1 MKLLFDQNI
10 SRLLLRDIA
19 VAFPDSQHVSDFD
32 LTKKDD
38 EIIWRFAADR
48 GFVIITKVSDFFH
61 MALLRG
67 HPPKVIHLRVGN
79 CTTRHIRNLL
89 LDNVPLIDGFIS
101 DPMESLLILE

>member
-1 MKLLFDQNI
+1 VKLLFDQNI
-10 SRLLLRDIA
+10 SRLLLRDIS

-38 EIIWRFAADR
+38 EIIWRFAAEH
-48 GFVIITKVSDFFH
+48 GFVIITKDSDFFH

-79 CTTRHIRNLL
+79 CNTQHIRSLL
-89 LDNVPLIDGFIS
+89 LDNVILIDGFIS